1 MSYAFVELVGK
12 LYVNLNEVTYTR
24 SWYRDHVKIL
34 TIHFTSG
41 DSTDLFGDD
50 IALFESG
57 MRESNTVIEMP
68 VDDPKTLS
76 NLSRKYFE
84 KVRVS
89 V

>member
-24 SWYRDHVKIL
+24 SWYRDDVKIL

-57 MRESNTVIEMP
+57 MRESNTVIEKP

>member
-24 SWYRDHVKIL
+24 SWYRDDVKIL

-41 DSTDLFGDD
+41 VSTDLFGDD

-68 VDDPKTLS
+68 VDDTKTLS